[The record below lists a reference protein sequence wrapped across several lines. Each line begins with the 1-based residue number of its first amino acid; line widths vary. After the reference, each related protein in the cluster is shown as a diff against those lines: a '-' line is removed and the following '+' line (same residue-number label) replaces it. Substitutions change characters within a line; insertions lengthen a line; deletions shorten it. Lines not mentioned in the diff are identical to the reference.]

1 MPGLFLLGLAVLTS
15 ALAYV
20 LVVRA
25 FGWSPRVLRGA
36 ALQALELL
44 GMSAVFLAL
53 NLAVGLFVV
62 LATRTLTPAF
72 ISVYLLND
80 NTLLALSLLQGLVFG
95 AWRSNVRRP

>member
-1 MPGLFLLGLAVLTS
+1 MSQFFVLGLAVVTS

-20 LVVRA
+20 LAVRV
-25 FGWSPRVLRGA
+25 FGASPRTLAGA
-36 ALQALELL
+36 ALEALELL

-62 LATRTLTPAF
+62 LGTRTLTPAF

-80 NTLLALSLLQGLVFG
+80 DTLLAISLLQGLVFG
-95 AWRSNVRRP
+95 AWRSNLRRP